1 MQKII
6 KAAIIVAAF
15 LMFAQNGCYTHL
27 KTIRPNLEPEPPAAE
42 SEWDFGN
49 GWYWNEPYY
58 DNSYYGYHHVQ
69 WWDDATWL
77 TDTRGKVDWSL
88 DTSLP
93 KIDRRNDDYTTYNS
107 PILVPSSPAGLNLS
121 GSQDEKVNDQNAT
134 TAPLTEYK
142 SNNSS
147 NNSND
152 NNSQKNTEKK
162 KRGR

>member
-27 KTIRPNLEPEPPAAE
+27 KSLKPNLEPEPPAADT
-42 SEWDFGN
+42 EWDFGN
-49 GWYWNEPYY
+49 GWYWNEYY
-58 DNSYYGYHHVQ
+58 FDNSYYGYHHVQ
-69 WWDDATWL
+69 WWDDVTWL

-88 DTSLP
+88 DASWP
-93 KIDRRNDDYTTYNS
+93 KIERRKDGNNTYNS
-107 PILVPSSPAGLNLS
+107 PVLAPSSPNGLNLS
-121 GSQDEKVNDQNAT
+121 GTQDEKANDQNAT
-134 TAPLTEYK
+134 AAPLTQQK
-142 SNNSS
+142 NTGN

-152 NNSQKNTEKK
+152 NNSRKNTEKK